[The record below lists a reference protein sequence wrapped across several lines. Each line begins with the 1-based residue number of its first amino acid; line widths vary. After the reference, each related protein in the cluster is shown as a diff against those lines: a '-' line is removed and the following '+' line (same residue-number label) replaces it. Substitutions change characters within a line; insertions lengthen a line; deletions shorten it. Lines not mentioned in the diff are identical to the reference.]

1 MLLEVLVSGLEELLL
16 EDPDEE
22 DPDEEDPDE
31 EDPDEGDSDEEDSD
45 EEDPDEGDSDEDGVG
60 VSTGAG
66 DAVGSTADCSSSLV
80 TVPV

>member
-16 EDPDEE
+16 E